1 MGTAFT
7 REELMSDTL
16 WHIREDLQ
24 EQRAILQRLGYPY
37 LKWLQKQG
45 LLFRTRKEA
54 RDICNSIRG
63 FLGMQKIT
71 TPCEELDMSLLSKEK
86 QKDNTQLS
94 PRKFPCSAS
103 LPADRNQTNADC
115 DTLQVHISRTHDDH
129 TSLDFQVNLIR
140 KK

>member
-54 RDICNSIRG
+54 RDLCNSIRG

-86 QKDNTQLS
+86 QKDNTQFKAL
-94 PRKFPCSAS
+94 K
-103 LPADRNQTNADC
+103 LLLDC
-115 DTLQVHISRTHDDH
+115 IIGSCKQER
-129 TSLDFQVNLIR
+129 
-140 KK
+140 

>member
-45 LLFRTRKEA
+45 L
-54 RDICNSIRG
+54 IPN
-63 FLGMQKIT
+63 
-71 TPCEELDMSLLSKEK
+71 
-86 QKDNTQLS
+86 
-94 PRKFPCSAS
+94 
-103 LPADRNQTNADC
+103 
-115 DTLQVHISRTHDDH
+115 
-129 TSLDFQVNLIR
+129 
-140 KK
+140 KKRSQRPL

>member
-54 RDICNSIRG
+54 RDLCNSIRG

-71 TPCEELDMSLLSKEK
+71 TPC
-86 QKDNTQLS
+86 
-94 PRKFPCSAS
+94 
-103 LPADRNQTNADC
+103 
-115 DTLQVHISRTHDDH
+115 
-129 TSLDFQVNLIR
+129 
-140 KK
+140 